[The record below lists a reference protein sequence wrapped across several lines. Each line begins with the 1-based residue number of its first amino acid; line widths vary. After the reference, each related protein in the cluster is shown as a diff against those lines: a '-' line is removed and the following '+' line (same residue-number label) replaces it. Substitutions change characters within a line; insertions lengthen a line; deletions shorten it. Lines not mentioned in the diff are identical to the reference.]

1 MSNQVFNKKDW
12 EKVKFGDISKEV
24 RVSEKEPLKN
34 GIERYVG
41 LEHIESEDLH
51 IRSWGDVAD
60 GTTFIRK
67 FTKGQ
72 LLFGRRRAYLRK
84 AAVADFDGICSG
96 DILVFEANTEMVLT
110 EFFPFII
117 QNDKFFNFA
126 VDESAGSLSPRVKYK
141 DLAEYEFLL
150 PPLAEQKKLAD
161 LLWAGDE
168 ALQMYRELEKEIQ
181 QYRGSFLKTFL
192 KKNKKFT
199 KLRDLDIELI
209 SGLWKGTSENQ
220 KEVTVIRNTEFS
232 KFGYLDLSNPEKVMV
247 DVKSYKNK
255 QLQRGDIIVEMS
267 GGSPT
272 QPVGRVV
279 YFDIDGGDYSFSN
292 FTKVIR
298 SKNIDPYYLF
308 VILQFAYEQNKT
320 ERMQKQTT
328 GIRNLDLDIYSTI
341 KIPVMSGEDQENFV
355 AEYKGIESIRLSVID
370 NSKNVIKINKSLI
383 NQIFG

>member
-209 SGLWKGTSENQ
+209 
-220 KEVTVIRNTEFS
+220 
-232 KFGYLDLSNPEKVMV
+232 
-247 DVKSYKNK
+247 
-255 QLQRGDIIVEMS
+255 
-267 GGSPT
+267 
-272 QPVGRVV
+272 
-279 YFDIDGGDYSFSN
+279 
-292 FTKVIR
+292 
-298 SKNIDPYYLF
+298 
-308 VILQFAYEQNKT
+308 
-320 ERMQKQTT
+320 
-328 GIRNLDLDIYSTI
+328 
-341 KIPVMSGEDQENFV
+341 
-355 AEYKGIESIRLSVID
+355 
-370 NSKNVIKINKSLI
+370 
-383 NQIFG
+383 